1 MERAPVRAPLIK
13 NLELKVGLLLATTA
27 LVTLG
32 FVGYMLYARG
42 VFEPSH
48 HLVLSAENAD
58 GVSIGMPVTFSG
70 FPIGQ
75 VQRMTL
81 TDTGEVRLEID
92 LPEKNLRWLRAGS
105 VFTLEK
111 PLVGAAKIK
120 AYTASLKDA
129 PLPADAVRELIT
141 GDTAQEIPL
150 LVARL
155 KGILENVE
163 AMTAA
168 GSSINQSLAHVST
181 LTQRMTGR
189 YGVVEGLLGSPEE
202 ARKVVESID
211 RANSLIKNLNGLSLR
226 LDGTLA
232 KTDQRLFG
240 QAGIMDE
247 VQRSLGQVNGILG
260 DARASLKK
268 ADAILANAQGISA
281 DVKGAT
287 SDIGTL
293 RTEVDDSL
301 AKINHLINEVNRK
314 WPFAREAEIKLP

>member
-13 NLELKVGLLLATTA
+13 NLELKVGLLLGVTA
-27 LVTLG
+27 LITLG
-32 FVGYMLYARG
+32 FIVFLLDARG
-42 VFEPSH
+42 AFERTQP
-48 HLVLSAENAD
+48 LTLTADNAD

-81 TDTGEVRLEID
+81 TDSGQVHLTIAI
-92 LPEKNLRWLRAGS
+92 PEKNLRWLRTTS

-120 AYTASLKDA
+120 AYTANLKDPA
-129 PLPADAVRELIT
+129 LPADAERELFT
-141 GDTAQEIPL
+141 GDTAQEIPI

-163 AMTAA
+163 AMTQA
-168 GSSINQSLAHVST
+168 GSSINQSLANVST
-181 LTQRMTGR
+181 VTQRMAGQ
-189 YGVVEGLLGSPEE
+189 YGLMEGMLGSPEN
-202 ARKVVESID
+202 ARKVVDSID
-211 RANSLIKNLNGLSLR
+211 RANALIQSLNGVSLR
-226 LDGTLA
+226 VDSTLA

-240 QAGIMDE
+240 QEGVMDG
-247 VQRSLGQVNGILG
+247 VQRSINQVNGILG
-260 DARASLKK
+260 DARDSLKK
-268 ADAILANAQGISA
+268 ADAILDNAQGISA

-287 SDIGTL
+287 TDIATL

-301 AKINHLINEVNRK
+301 SKVNHLINEVNRK
-314 WPFAREAEIKLP
+314 WPFARDAEVKLP